1 MDKYTFYEK
10 NLKIEEKPIDN
21 RTLPEYI
28 AFDGSVHTSEESL
41 RRANLAYFGKKEM
54 MEALRRAELERI
66 TKLNL
71 KENKNII
78 QKGFPF
84 NLTYHEWDALRL
96 YFMRCLSMNTMSLE
110 QALESAKFLRDSAVT
125 FVNIPEALTLIEQ
138 LNEILGIICALE
150 EAQTQALYK

>member
-1 MDKYTFYEK
+1 MDKYAFYEK
-10 NLKIEEKPIDN
+10 NLKIEEKPIDKN
-21 RTLPEYI
+21 SLTEYI

-41 RRANLAYFGKKEM
+41 REANLAYFGKKEM
-54 MEALRRAELERI
+54 MEALRGVELERI

-84 NLTYHEWDALRL
+84 NFTYHEWNSLRL
-96 YFMRCLSMNTMSLE
+96 HFMKCLSMNTISVE
-110 QALESAKFLRDSAVT
+110 QALESAKLLRDSAVT
-125 FVNIPEALTLIEQ
+125 FIDAQDALTMTEQ

-150 EAQTQALYK
+150 EAQIEAQLK

>member
-1 MDKYTFYEK
+1 MDKYAFYEK
-10 NLKIEEKPIDN
+10 NLKIEEKPIDKN
-21 RTLPEYI
+21 SLTEYI

-54 MEALRRAELERI
+54 MEALRGVELERI

-84 NLTYHEWDALRL
+84 NFTYHEWNALRL
-96 YFMRCLSMNTMSLE
+96 HFMRCLDMNTIKIGR
-110 QALESAKFLRDSAVT
+110 AHV
-125 FVNIPEALTLIEQ
+125 
-138 LNEILGIICALE
+138 
-150 EAQTQALYK
+150 

>member
-1 MDKYTFYEK
+1 MDKYAFYEK

-84 NLTYHEWDALRL
+84 NFTYHEWNALRL
-96 YFMRCLSMNTMSLE
+96 HFMRCLDMNTISVE
-110 QALESAKFLRDSAVT
+110 QALDFAKFLRDSTETLTDVQD
-125 FVNIPEALTLIEQ
+125 ALTMTEQ
-138 LNEILGIICALE
+138 LNEIFGIICALE
-150 EAQTQALYK
+150 EAQIQALFK

>member
-1 MDKYTFYEK
+1 MDKYTLYEK
-10 NLKIEEKPIDN
+10 NLKIEEKPIN
-21 RTLPEYI
+21 RFIPEYI

-84 NLTYHEWDALRL
+84 NLTYHEWNSLRL
-96 YFMRCLSMNTMSLE
+96 HFMKCLSMNTISVE
-110 QALESAKFLRDSAVT
+110 QALESAKFLRDFAVT
-125 FVNIPEALTLIEQ
+125 LVNIPEALTMTEQ

-150 EAQTQALYK
+150 EAQIEAQLK